1 MGSKHRLVRWLAL
14 VVFIAA
20 MASPA
25 LAQLQK
31 KRTPPPAP
39 AAAPPAA
46 PSPAKVQ
53 DSGKP
58 NIVVIMGDDIGWSN
72 IGAYNQG
79 VMSGRTPNL
88 DQLAAEGMRFT
99 DYYAEAS
106 CTAGR
111 ANFITGELPI
121 RTGLTTVGQAG
132 APLGIPDEAVT
143 IAQVLK
149 ASGYATGQFGKNHLG
164 DLNRFLPT
172 VHGFDEF
179 FGYLYHLD
187 AMEDPSHRNYPQ
199 ALKDVVGPRNMIH
212 SWATDVDDP
221 TEQPRWGKIGKQ
233 RVEDAGTLYPKRM
246 ETVDDEI
253 LDYTLKFIHKA
264 HTDKKPFF
272 VWLNPTRMH
281 VITHLSEKYESM
293 RTPENGWSIQEA
305 GMAQLDDIVGSV
317 MTYLKNNGLDDNT
330 IVVFTTDNGA
340 ENFTWPDGGQ
350 TPFAGG
356 KGTGLEGGFRVP
368 AIIRWPGK
376 VPAGKVENGIVSGL
390 DWFPTLVA
398 AAGDPNIT
406 TDLLQGKKVGDQTFK
421 VHLDGYNQLDLI
433 TGKAPSARHEIF
445 YLTET
450 TLAAVRIDDFKYRFT
465 DQPGG
470 WLGATVKVD
479 WPILTNLRLDPYER
493 TGMFNGKDD
502 GSIAYYNWFAYEFWR
517 FVFVQKEVAKAA
529 QTLIE
534 FPPMQKGAS
543 FNMSAVKAAIDKSI
557 AERALGK

>member
-1 MGSKHRLVRWLAL
+1 
-14 VVFIAA
+14 
-20 MASPA
+20 
-25 LAQLQK
+25 
-31 KRTPPPAP
+31 
-39 AAAPPAA
+39 
-46 PSPAKVQ
+46 
-53 DSGKP
+53 
-58 NIVVIMGDDIGWSN
+58 
-72 IGAYNQG
+72 
-79 VMSGRTPNL
+79 
-88 DQLAAEGMRFT
+88 MRFT

-132 APLGIPDEAVT
+132 SPLGIPDEAVT

>member
-1 MGSKHRLVRWLAL
+1 MSLFRSLRLLGAAATVLTAAAL
-14 VVFIAA
+14 
-20 MASPA
+20 
-25 LAQLQK
+25 
-31 KRTPPPAP
+31 PAP
-39 AAAPPAA
+39 VAAAEE
-46 PSPAKVQ
+46 K
-53 DSGKP
+53 KP
-58 NIVVIMGDDIGWSN
+58 NVLVIMGDDIGWSN
-72 IGAYNQG
+72 IGVYNQG

-88 DQLAAEGMRFT
+88 DKLANEGMRFT

-132 APLGIPDEAVT
+132 SPLGIPDQAVT

-164 DLNRFLPT
+164 DLNKFLPT
-172 VHGFDEF
+172 LHGFDEF

-199 ALKDVVGPRNMIH
+199 ALKDVVGPRNMVH
-212 SWATDVDDP
+212 SWATDRDDP
-221 TEQPRWGKIGKQ
+221 TEQPRWGKVGKQ
-233 RVEDAGTLYPKRM
+233 RIEDAGTLYPKRM

-253 LDYTLKFIHKA
+253 LDHTLKFIDKA
-264 HTDKKPFF
+264 RADNKPFF

-281 VITHLSEKYESM
+281 VVTHLSEKYESL
-293 RTPENGWSIQEA
+293 RNSENGWSIQEA

-317 MTYLKNNGLDDNT
+317 MKYLKENGLDDNT

-368 AIIRWPGK
+368 AIVRWPGK

-390 DWFPTLVA
+390 DWFPTIVA
-398 AAGDPNIT
+398 AAGNPDIVSE
-406 TDLLQGKKVGDQTFK
+406 LLAGKKVGDQTFK

-433 TGKAPSARHEIF
+433 TGKAQSARHEIF

-450 TLAAVRIDDFKYRFT
+450 TLAAVRIDDYKYRFT

-470 WLGATVKVD
+470 WLGATEKVD

-493 TGMFNGKDD
+493 TGMFNGKDN

-529 QTLIE
+529 QTMIE
-534 FPPMQKGAS
+534 FPPMQGGAS
-543 FNMSAVKAAIDKSI
+543 FNMSAVKAAIDKAI
-557 AERALGK
+557 AERAMGK